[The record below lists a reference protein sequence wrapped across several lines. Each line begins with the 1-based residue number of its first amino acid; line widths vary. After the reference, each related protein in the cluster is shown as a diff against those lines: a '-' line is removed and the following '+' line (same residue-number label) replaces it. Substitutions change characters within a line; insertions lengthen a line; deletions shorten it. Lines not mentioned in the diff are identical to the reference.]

1 MLPEAFGAPGFQVP
15 EVITGEVLDGFSEFS
30 GEEFLVGAHTEKDV
44 LAKAKHAQV
53 SVEVGGFS
61 SIMNAA
67 IADIVPL

>member
-44 LAKAKHAQV
+44 LTKAKHARV
-53 SVEVGGFS
+53 IVEFGSFNPIS
-61 SIMNAA
+61 NAA